1 MLVRHVLVLWHF
13 SSHANKLLDEEFK
26 DRILVLSLHLG
37 QLLQLGDLYYIR
49 VFFKLFLLN

>member
-1 MLVRHVLVLWHF
+1 MLVRHVLVLWQF

-49 VFFKLFLLN
+49 VFLELFLLD